1 MACTIV
7 VKTRPHEILEICVKM
22 VIVKIIIRKM
32 IILSGTTTTIA
43 IASIITG
50 DCYSI
55 IIILTIV
62 MNGFWN

>member
-1 MACTIV
+1 M
-7 VKTRPHEILEICVKM
+7 VKTRPHEIFEICIKM
-22 VIVKIIIRKM
+22 VMVKIIIRK
-32 IILSGTTTTIA
+32 IVNLSGTTTTIA

>member
-1 MACTIV
+1 
-7 VKTRPHEILEICVKM
+7 
-22 VIVKIIIRKM
+22 M
-32 IILSGTTTTIA
+32 IITSGTTATTT

-62 MNGFWN
+62 MNGF